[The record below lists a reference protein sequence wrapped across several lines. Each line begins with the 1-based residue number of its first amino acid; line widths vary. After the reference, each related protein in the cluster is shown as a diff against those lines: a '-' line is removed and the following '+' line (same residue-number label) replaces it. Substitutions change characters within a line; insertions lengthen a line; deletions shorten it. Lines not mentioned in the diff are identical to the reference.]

1 MERCREIIMSDQADE
16 NKMTPARHLWYYIN
30 RLGKE
35 MRISIMLPTTVK
47 RYVLE
52 TWEKFEQ
59 LQEEFS
65 RAVVE
70 TVSATFSTIITVDR
84 LAIVIRL
91 VTIRAAAKSN
101 TIPGTRRVDADT
113 IDDDASVL
121 ESADELQ
128 TVTELVGEAC
138 DNP

>member
-1 MERCREIIMSDQADE
+1 MKRCREIITSHWVVG
-16 NKMTPARHLWYYIN
+16 NKMKPTGHMSYN
-30 RLGKE
+30 NNQLGKE
-35 MRISIMLPTTVK
+35 TRISIMLPNTVK

-52 TWEKFEQ
+52 TWENFEQ

-65 RAVVE
+65 RAE

-101 TIPGTRRVDADT
+101 RIPVTRRVDADT

-121 ESADELQ
+121 ESTDELQ
-128 TVTELVGEAC
+128 TVTELAGEAC
-138 DNP
+138 YNP